1 MVKKKMR
8 DFQKNSQSISFLKCS
23 IGVER
28 RRLASMGAEKG
39 ALPGSATCGK
49 PVIMI
54 ANSACCRLEEL
65 KALARIKIEEMN
77 PLYSKNGTSVTGA
90 SRDRLHFHLYMG
102 L

>member
-1 MVKKKMR
+1 
-8 DFQKNSQSISFLKCS
+8 
-23 IGVER
+23 
-28 RRLASMGAEKG
+28 
-39 ALPGSATCGK
+39 
-49 PVIMI
+49 MI

-65 KALARIKIEEMN
+65 KAPARIKIEEMN